1 MSQFK
6 KVSLT
11 ALSLMLGVSGVSH
24 AAAGPELIIE
34 DFVGTIKWSNSA
46 GDVKVTDQENTKNLS
61 IYEGDEFIIDGDV
74 KYPDGDKC
82 SGYRGVYNLTWFGK
96 KKEGVLGGYE
106 NLEDLPILTV
116 TLPENAKVTIRNS
129 IVFTHGTPNIAAGD
143 ISLRHC
149 GDIHLGD
156 VTGELLVE
164 SKGSGDITLGNAET
178 IDSLIKGS
186 GDLEAKNV
194 GTLYSEVRGS
204 GDVKVIEASRVNAEI
219 SGSGDLEIDVIT
231 DGAKIE
237 SSGSSDVDIDQ
248 LDGELEYQIS
258 GSGDLS
264 IEEIG
269 RNEAHPV
276 TLRSSGSGD
285 ISIDRGSI
293 SFLSVSASGS
303 STVDVDATVKD
314 LKARAN
320 GSSDI
325 YIDTVTGSSETKSS
339 GSSDIEIDNRS

>member
-1 MSQFK
+1 MLHLK

-11 ALSLMLGVSGVSH
+11 ALSLMLGASGVSH
-24 AAAGPELIIE
+24 ASSGQELIIE
-34 DFVGTIKWSNSA
+34 DFVGTINWSNAA
-46 GDVKVTDQENTKNLS
+46 GDVKITDQKNTRNLS
-61 IYEGDEFIIDGDV
+61 VYEGEEFIINGDV

-96 KKEGVLGGYE
+96 KKEGVFGGYE
-106 NLEDLPILTV
+106 DLEDLPILTIS
-116 TLPENAKVTIRNS
+116 LPKDTKLTVRNS
-129 IVFTHGTPNIAAGD
+129 IVFTHGTPDIAAGD
-143 ISLRHC
+143 INQRHC
-149 GDIHLGD
+149 GDINLGN
-156 VTGELLVE
+156 VAGKLLVE
-164 SKGSGDITLGNAET
+164 TKGSGDVTLGNAEI

-186 GDLEAKNV
+186 GDLEANTV

-204 GDVKVIEASRVNAEI
+204 GDVTLIRAHRVDAEI
-219 SGSGDLEIDVIT
+219 SGSGDLEIDVIMG
-231 DGAKIE
+231 DAKIE
-237 SSGSSDVDIDQ
+237 SSGSSDVDIDRI
-248 LDGELEYQIS
+248 DGELEYQIS

-269 RNEAHPV
+269 RNGAHAV

-285 ISIDRGSI
+285 ISIGSGEI
-293 SFLSVSASGS
+293 SLLTVNASGS
-303 STVDVDATVKD
+303 STVDVDAKVRD

-339 GSSDIEIDNRS
+339 GSADIEIDHRS